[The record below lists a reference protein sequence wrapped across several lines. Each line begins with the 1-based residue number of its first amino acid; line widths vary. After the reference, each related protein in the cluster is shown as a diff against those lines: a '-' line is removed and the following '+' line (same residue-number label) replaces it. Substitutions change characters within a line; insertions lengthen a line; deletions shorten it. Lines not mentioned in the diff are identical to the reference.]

1 MSDLGTDFDFYK
13 ANEDGELDLDPYF
26 GVISGPAVVSQALA
40 RRFEIAR
47 KDLDW
52 DPEAGYDLRRWL
64 NADIDSS
71 AVLAIQN
78 GVQGECLKDER
89 VLSVDVTVAFTGA
102 QLTISV
108 AGQTASGD
116 FKLVL
121 VATQLSVQ
129 AITIS

>member
-1 MSDLGTDFDFYK
+1 MTDLGTDWDFYK
-13 ANEDGELDLDPYF
+13 LNEDGELDLDPYF
-26 GVISGPAVVSQALA
+26 GTLAGPVVVAQALA
-40 RRFEIAR
+40 RRFEIGR

-71 AVLAIQN
+71 ALLAIQN

-89 VLSVDVTVAFTGA
+89 VLSVDVTVAFSGASLTVSVVGQTGA
-102 QLTISV
+102 G
-108 AGQTASGD
+108 A

-121 VATQLSVQ
+121 AAT
-129 AITIS
+129 